1 MNRLDKP
8 QLFRAVVIFIG
19 IIGIF
24 ADADDTQMA
33 QQFLT
38 DIRTQAEVAEKAR
51 STAVEGA
58 DGWLFF
64 ATELRHLSVGR
75 FWGDAA
81 AKVSRALKPEHADPL
96 PAILDFK
103 AQLDKVGIELI
114 LVPVPAKAAIYP
126 EKISDQIAVPSRVD
140 RNHLEFYDLLRK
152 QGVNVLDLTTFF
164 IRHRFTKAGPLYCEQ
179 DTHWSGYGCILAAQ
193 AIAEAIGDRP
203 WLAEVEKRD
212 YQAEMRIVEITGDL
226 WKALGEENLPREQL
240 QLTFVRERTADG
252 TCPVAPWRESPI
264 VLLGDSH
271 NLVFHSG
278 GDMHSLGSGLPD
290 HLAHRIGFPVDLV
303 AVRGSG
309 ATPSRLSLFRRR
321 DNMKGKQLVIWCF
334 SIREFTEG
342 QGWRKIP
349 VIR

>member
-1 MNRLDKP
+1 MIGDNHQIRQHKI
-8 QLFRAVVIFIG
+8 FRWMLVILLATGFGVTIGFGKKVSLTEIPAVV
-19 IIGIF
+19 
-24 ADADDTQMA
+24 
-33 QQFLT
+33 
-38 DIRTQAEVAEKAR
+38 
-51 STAVEGA
+51 
-58 DGWLFF
+58 
-64 ATELRHLSVGR
+64 
-75 FWGDAA
+75 
-81 AKVSRALKPEHADPL
+81 
-96 PAILDFK
+96 
-103 AQLDKVGIELI
+103 
-114 LVPVPAKAAIYP
+114 
-126 EKISDQIAVPSRVD
+126 
-140 RNHLEFYDLLRK
+140 
-152 QGVNVLDLTTFF
+152 
-164 IRHRFTKAGPLYCEQ
+164 Q
-179 DTHWSGYGCILAAQ
+179 DTIVREIGQALIDKIDRDKDDDEAAQ

-226 WKALGEENLPREQL
+226 WKALGEEKLPKEQL

-278 GDMHSLGSGLPD
+278 GDMHSLGAGLPD